1 VPELLYGRI
10 DGPLGLD
17 SLIHTTPVDDR
28 RTRGRSVG
36 ASVLALK
43 RHRPS
48 DGERG
53 SAVLSSELPL
63 QCRAQLGL
71 RRWHRVSKIPYGG
84 ISRVPNPTA
93 RFRAVRSR
101 RCAEAGIDRVLTG
114 T

>member
-1 VPELLYGRI
+1 VPELIYGRI

-17 SLIHTTPVDDR
+17 SLIHTTTVDDR

-36 ASVLALK
+36 ASVLALE
-43 RHRPS
+43 RHRPP

-71 RRWHRVSKIPYGG
+71 WPLASGFKNPIRGDQPRAETQQPGSGQSDRGD
-84 ISRVPNPTA
+84 VPKPE
-93 RFRAVRSR
+93 SIG
-101 RCAEAGIDRVLTG
+101 C
-114 T
+114 